1 MFKRFYSNPRILGAF
16 SAGILFLAA
25 MAVPGFAQPSEKE
38 LFLVAQ
44 KAFEDGFYD
53 VAMRYIQQ
61 LQEQFPQTD
70 RRVESNLLLG
80 QCYFFKGQYLKAY
93 NIFHDLLKES
103 AFKDATLFWLG
114 ETYLKGGDYAQ
125 AEEQYS
131 QLIKL
136 YVDSIYTPQAYYSLG
151 WVYFEQNQ
159 MEKAQKV
166 FVELIQRFPAH
177 QLAEE
182 AHFKIGEIAFQRQ
195 QYKDSI
201 GYFKDYIGRYPQST
215 HQAEAYFYM
224 GESAYYLEDF
234 LTAVTYYAKA
244 EELAF
249 DHKLTLMGKVSLGWS
264 YLKLEKFKLAQQYF
278 DQAYSYA
285 REQGILSDDVLL
297 GRASLYSEIGEYPEA
312 LKSYAELIEKF
323 PASKKLS
330 DAYLGQANIYYL
342 REDYGNAI
350 DSYQGIIN
358 QFTAQK
364 DNVDIL
370 EKAYFGLAWS
380 HLKRGNIDESIK
392 NFELIKNTT
401 TNKTVKISALTQI
414 GDAYQDI
421 GQLEKSVEVYDE
433 ILRDYPESPYTDYV
447 QYRQGIALLKD
458 EKIDAATLS
467 LRSLKTNFPKSKY
480 LTDVDYY
487 LALAYFKKSDW
498 NAARDQITRFIGA
511 VIKENPFTAEAH
523 YILGL
528 SYFNLQDHANAL
540 KTFQVII
547 KDYPNEATM
556 IKNVEMSIAKCYY
569 KIGNIQEAIQ
579 RFTNLIAAYPQT
591 VIAQEAIVWL
601 GNHYIESADYD
612 TAIVYYQKFIEGFPG
627 SPKFGLILY
636 ALGQAFQA
644 KGQYDQAIGAY
655 KRVNSRGDG
664 ELYAKARLAIA
675 DILSREL
682 DPTSALETYQEIIK
696 TSPEFRRDA
705 FLKMAEVYRK
715 NQDHAKAIE
724 AYQSALSAPKGFGE
738 VKEVELQFAIGD
750 LYELSNQSDKAV
762 EEYLKL
768 AYLYP
773 QETAWIVK
781 AYLRVARIFEGSEKW
796 DDAKTVY
803 QKIIQYKTVELKF
816 AQERLDWINE
826 HIFRKL

>member
-1 MFKRFYSNPRILGAF
+1 MRILILF
-16 SAGILFLAA
+16 SAGIFFWAA
-25 MAVPGFAQPSEKE
+25 MAGSGLAQPSEKE

-93 NIFHDLLKES
+93 NIFHDLLQES

-114 ETYLKGGDYAQ
+114 ETYLKGGDYVQ
-125 AEEQYS
+125 AEEQYN

-136 YVDSIYTPQAYYSLG
+136 YADSIYTPQAYYALG
-151 WVYFEQNQ
+151 WVHFEQSRL
-159 MEKAQKV
+159 EKAQKI
-166 FVELIQRFPAH
+166 FIELIQKFPEH

-182 AHFKIGEIAFQRQ
+182 ARFKIGEIAFQRQ
-195 QYKDSI
+195 QYEDCS

-234 LTAVTYYAKA
+234 LTAVTYYAEA
-244 EELAF
+244 EELAY
-249 DHKLTLMGKVSLGWS
+249 DHKLALMAKVSLGWS
-264 YLKLEKFKLAQQYF
+264 YLKLEKLKLAQQYF

-285 REQGILSDDVLL
+285 REKGILSDDVLL
-297 GRASLYSEIGEYPEA
+297 GRASLYSAMEEYQEA
-312 LKSYAELIEKF
+312 LKSYAEMIEKF
-323 PASKKLS
+323 PNSKKLS

-350 DSYQGIIN
+350 DSYQSIISR
-358 QFTAQK
+358 FAAQK
-364 DNVDIL
+364 DYVDIL
-370 EKAYFGLAWS
+370 EKAHFGLAWS
-380 HLKRGNIDESIK
+380 YLKRGNIDESIK

-414 GDAYQDI
+414 GDAYQDV
-421 GQLEKSVEVYDE
+421 GQLDKAVEIYDE

-447 QYRQGIALLKD
+447 QYRQGIALLKN

-480 LTDVDYY
+480 LIDVDYY
-487 LALAYFKKSDW
+487 LALAYFKKGDW
-498 NAARDQITRFIGA
+498 GAARDQIAQFIGA
-511 VIKENPFTAEAH
+511 VAKENPFLAEAR

-547 KDYPNEATM
+547 KDYPNETTM
-556 IKNVEMSIAKCYY
+556 IKNVEMSIAECYY
-569 KIGNIQEAIQ
+569 KTGNIQEAIQ

-601 GNHYIESADYD
+601 GDHYLESADYD

-627 SPKFGLILY
+627 SPKFGLVLY
-636 ALGQAFQA
+636 KLGQACQA

-655 KRVNSRGDG
+655 RRVNNRGDG
-664 ELYAKARLAIA
+664 ELYTKARLAIA
-675 DILSREL
+675 DILSREF

-715 NQDHAKAIE
+715 DQDHAKAIE
-724 AYQSALSAPKGFGE
+724 AYQSALRAPKGFGE

-750 LYELSNQSDKAV
+750 LYELSNQPDKAV

-781 AYLRVARIFEGSEKW
+781 AYLRAARIFEGSEKW

-803 QKIIQYKTVELKF
+803 QKIIQHKTAELKF

-826 HIFRKL
+826 HIFHKL

>member
-1 MFKRFYSNPRILGAF
+1 MFKRHIFVIFFAVVLL
-16 SAGILFLAA
+16 AGTLITP
-25 MAVPGFAQPSEKE
+25 VIAQPSEKE

-93 NIFHDLLKES
+93 NIFHDLLTES

-125 AEEQYS
+125 AEEQYN

-136 YVDSIYTPQAYYSLG
+136 YADSIYTPQAYYSLG
-151 WVYFEQNQ
+151 WVAFEQNQ

-166 FVELIQRFPAH
+166 FLALIQKFPTH

-182 AHFKIGEIAFQRQ
+182 ANFKIAEIAFQRQ

-201 GYFKDYIGRYPQST
+201 GYFQDYIGRYPQST

-244 EELAF
+244 EELAY
-249 DHKLTLMGKVSLGWS
+249 DHKLNLMAKVSLGWS

-278 DQAYSYA
+278 DGAYSYA
-285 REQGILSDDVLL
+285 RENNILSDDVLL
-297 GRASLYSEIGEYPEA
+297 GRASIYSQIEEYPEA

-323 PASKKLS
+323 PNSKKLS
-330 DAYLGQANIYYL
+330 DAYLGQANVYYL

-350 DSYQGIIN
+350 DSYQGILS
-358 QFTAQK
+358 QFASQK

-380 HLKRGNIDESIK
+380 YLKRGNIDESIK
-392 NFELIKNTT
+392 NFELIKNKTA
-401 TNKTVKISALTQI
+401 NKTVKISALTQI

-421 GQLEKSVEVYDE
+421 GQLEKAVEVYDE

-447 QYRQGIALLKD
+447 QYRQGIALLKN
-458 EKIDAATLS
+458 EKIDTATLS
-467 LRSLKTNFPKSKY
+467 LRSLKTNFPNSKY

-487 LALAYFKKSDW
+487 LALAYFKKGDW
-498 NAARDQITRFIGA
+498 NAARDQITQFMGA
-511 VIKENPFTAEAH
+511 VTKENPFMAEAQ

-528 SYFNLQDHANAL
+528 SYFNLQDYANAL
-540 KTFQVII
+540 KTFQII
-547 KDYPNEATM
+547 VKDYPNETTM
-556 IKNVEMSIAKCYY
+556 VKNVEMSMAKCYY
-569 KIGNIQEAIQ
+569 KTGDVKEAIK
-579 RFTNLIAAYPQT
+579 RFTDLIAAYPQT
-591 VIAQEAIVWL
+591 VIAQEAMIWL
-601 GNHYIESADYD
+601 GDHYLESVDYD
-612 TAIVYYQKFIEGFPG
+612 TAIVYYQKFIESFPG
-627 SPKFGLILY
+627 SPKLGLVLY
-636 ALGQAFQA
+636 ELAQAYQA
-644 KGQYDQAIGAY
+644 KGQYDQAVGAY
-655 KRVNSRGDG
+655 KRVDKAADS
-664 ELYAKARLAIA
+664 ELYTKARLAIA

-682 DPTSALETYQEIIK
+682 DSASALETYQDIIK

-705 FLKMAEVYRK
+705 FIKMAEVYKK
-715 NQDHAKAIE
+715 NQDYPKAIE
-724 AYQSALSAPKGFGE
+724 AYQNALSAPKGFGE
-738 VKEVELQFAIGD
+738 IKDAELQFTIGD
-750 LYELSNQSDKAV
+750 LDELSNKQDSAV

-773 QETAWIVK
+773 KETAWIVK
-781 AYLRVARIFEGSEKW
+781 AYLRAARFLEGSEKW

-803 QKIIQYKTVELKF
+803 QKIIQYKTEELKF
-816 AQERLDWINE
+816 AQERMDWINE
-826 HIFRKL
+826 HIFRQP